1 MRSTLFEQLTS
12 DTFVALP
19 IVGWV
24 IVGIAILLSQIILR
38 DKKIATAV
46 GLVGMLLLFSYS
58 VWSFDASINQTL
70 YFGAMSFDGLAQFF
84 NLLAQFIVIGIFLMS
99 MPGALDRDASHSGF
113 YNQYPEFLMCL
124 VFSGFGA
131 SVATS
136 AVDLSSFFIGFETLS
151 IGLYGL
157 CGFYRTDIRSTESAF
172 KYLLLGSFSTVI
184 LLFGLSFLYGA
195 SGSTNYSEIAR
206 VLPAADI
213 SLITLSV
220 IFLVVGFGFKL
231 ALVPFH
237 LYTPDVYEGAPTP
250 VTAYLATIAKIAAV
264 GAGIRIFWGILGQDP
279 RAEAIWEPLWLA
291 LCLCSI
297 IFGNLAALQQR
308 SLKKLFAFSSISH
321 AGFIGLGLFVAGP
334 VLTGDGS
341 LVNSARFPL
350 LAYLGIYSV
359 MSLGVFAI
367 IHRLENRREVFMV
380 EDLQGLGEKHFGLSA
395 MLSIFV
401 LGMAGIP
408 PFAGFIIKFWVL
420 QELVLQGHVVAAV
433 IAVLGTLVGMA
444 YYLRIL
450 KLMYMGQQGRALEW
464 KVLEDRV
471 FSVRTLAIVAVLITL
486 VGGLWPTL
494 YADWLFRTLGL
505 K

>member
-1 MRSTLFEQLTS
+1 MNSTLMHQLTN
-12 DTFVALP
+12 DTLLALP

-24 IVGIAILLSQIILR
+24 VVGLLILISQIILR
-38 DKKIATAV
+38 DKKIATFV
-46 GLVGMLLLFSYS
+46 GLVGMAVLFAYS
-58 VWSFDASINQTL
+58 VWNFDAAINQSVF
-70 YFGAMSFDGLAQFF
+70 FGAMSFDSFSQFF
-84 NLLAQFIVIGIFLMS
+84 NLLAQFVVIAVFLMS
-99 MPGALDRDASHSGF
+99 MPGAFDKDQQLTRF
-113 YNQYPEFLMCL
+113 YDQYPEFLMCL

-131 SVATS
+131 VVATS
-136 AVDLSSFFIGFETLS
+136 AVDLTSFFIGFETLS
-151 IGLYGL
+151 IGLYAL

-195 SGSTNYSEIAR
+195 SGSTNYAEIAR
-206 VLPAADI
+206 VLPAADL
-213 SLITLSV
+213 SLITLAT

-250 VTAYLATIAKIAAV
+250 ITAYLATISKIAAV
-264 GAGIRIFWGILGQDP
+264 GAGIRIFWGILGQDS
-279 RAEAIWEPLWLA
+279 RIESIWEPLWLS

-297 IFGNLAALQQR
+297 VFGNLAALQQR

-334 VLTGDGS
+334 VLSADGS

-367 IHRLENRREVFMV
+367 IHRLENRREVFML
-380 EDLQGLGEKHFGLSA
+380 EDLEGLGEKRFGLSA

-433 IAVLGTLVGMA
+433 IAVMGTLVGMA

-450 KLMYMGQQGRALEW
+450 KLLYMGQQGRALEW
-464 KVLEDRV
+464 KILEDRV
-471 FSVRTLAIVAVLITL
+471 FSIRTLAFVAVLITL

-494 YADWLFRTLGL
+494 YADWIFRTLGL